1 MGLFEPLK
9 ERCARLTRALDGRK
23 TLPVAQAAAALHV
36 KEGRVAGMVRK
47 MSRRA
52 LFGADH
58 PYVDESLRLFV
69 LDARYAAHAE
79 LVSALRKTRLLLTDT
94 LSALR
99 RAAPVRGD
107 KSRAV
112 GSFLRNVVDASLS
125 GKGAGKILRAQTG
138 SLMRDLLAPA
148 AAVVPETVAHCEHT
162 LTALDS
168 ACGETLGVAECYP
181 EARGAREL
189 AGQTHVLGRA
199 VSELRRGLHSGHV
212 QQLPSQTVSAF
223 LHRAAAFR
231 MEAAT
236 PGQTEDELL
245 RDLEAQR
252 EALRQRAAQ
261 LRTAEARDALTI
273 INALL
278 LDLIAQLRA
287 LDPAARLTPG
297 RSLRACYLPMLR
309 ELVEKQLQYEALAH
323 PDETARHAMAES
335 LRVLSHDLPEAFGKL
350 RESLWESSAIDL
362 EAQSE
367 ALRRKLQLD
376 GLLDAM

>member
-9 ERCARLTRALDGRK
+9 ERCARLTRSLDGRK
-23 TLPVAQAAAALHV
+23 TLPVAQAAAALHA
-36 KEGRVAGMVRK
+36 KEGRVAGLVRK
-47 MSRRA
+47 MSRRG

-58 PYVDESLRLFV
+58 PYVDEGLRLFV

-79 LVSALRKTRLLLTDT
+79 LVSALRQTRLQ
-94 LSALR
+94 LSDALGALR
-99 RAAPVRGD
+99 RTAPLRGD
-107 KSRAV
+107 KSRVV
-112 GSFLRNVVDASLS
+112 GNFVRSVVDASLN
-125 GKGAGKILRAQTG
+125 GKGAGKVLRSQTG
-138 SLMRDLLAPA
+138 SLVRDLLTPA

-181 EARGAREL
+181 EAHGAREL
-189 AGQTHVLGRA
+189 AGQAHVLKRA
-199 VSELRRGLHSGHV
+199 VSELRRGLHGGHV
-212 QQLPSQTVSAF
+212 QQLSSQTVNDF

-231 MEAAT
+231 LEAAA
-236 PGQTEDELL
+236 PGQMQDDLL

-252 EALRQRAAQ
+252 EALRLRAAQ
-261 LRTAEARDALTI
+261 LRNPQARDSLAI

-278 LDLIAQLRA
+278 LDLIAQLGT
-287 LDPAARLTPG
+287 LDAAARSSSVRP
-297 RSLRACYLPMLR
+297 LRTCYLPMLR
-309 ELVEKQLQYEALAH
+309 ELVEKQLQYEMLAH
-323 PDETARHAMAES
+323 PDENARRAMDES
-335 LRVLSHDLPEAFGKL
+335 LQVLSHDLPEAFGKL